1 MCSESFWICDLKSV
15 SNSGLLCRCHA
26 CGIAVCF
33 AADLRIVYI
42 AVCFTAVMLVELQL
56 ALPLSCVSNGG

>member
-1 MCSESFWICDLKSV
+1 MGWVEGGVPKTLVDVFLKRV

-33 AADLRIVYI
+33 AADLRIVYSGLLY
-42 AVCFTAVMLVELQL
+42 TAVMLVE
-56 ALPLSCVSNGG
+56 